1 MSITLVPRQNRQ
13 HSRSQHI
20 AFFWR
25 VRARVMQRAIR
36 NESIEQ
42 AAPFQKID
50 EERQLPERRQRRLG
64 IPFDMHRPGETVEA
78 HALQRAFVFNRRLLT
93 RKVNGGTRKIGHYAN
108 DNARFSSNPNQPTA
122 VSRYAPTGGIVAA
135 ATTSLPERLGG
146 MRNWDYRYCWLRDAT
161 FTLLALMH
169 LGYYDE
175 ARAWR
180 DWLVRAVAGS
190 PSQTQIMY
198 GVGG

>member
-122 VSRYAPTGGIVAA
+122 VSRMKTEGKTPEWCPPRSLASLLKILITQDGIGGCDHR
-135 ATTSLPERLGG
+135 TCLQ
-146 MRNWDYRYCWLRDAT
+146 RYFRGRGWPP
-161 FTLLALMH
+161 
-169 LGYYDE
+169 
-175 ARAWR
+175 ARTDCSR
-180 DWLVRAVAGS
+180 R
-190 PSQTQIMY
+190 TR
-198 GVGG
+198 

>member
-1 MSITLVPRQNRQ
+1 
-13 HSRSQHI
+13 
-20 AFFWR
+20 
-25 VRARVMQRAIR
+25 MQRAIR

-122 VSRYAPTGGIVAA
+122 VSRVIESMTK
-135 ATTSLPERLGG
+135 TSRGSLS
-146 MRNWDYRYCWLRDAT
+146 RNAS
-161 FTLLALMH
+161 M
-169 LGYYDE
+169 
-175 ARAWR
+175 
-180 DWLVRAVAGS
+180 S
-190 PSQTQIMY
+190 
-198 GVGG
+198 

>member
-122 VSRYAPTGGIVAA
+122 VSRINPN
-135 ATTSLPERLGG
+135 LGG
-146 MRNWDYRYCWLRDAT
+146 NGRSGEKAPPSHSECKSSSAT
-161 FTLLALMH
+161 ASNSNRH
-169 LGYYDE
+169 
-175 ARAWR
+175 
-180 DWLVRAVAGS
+180 
-190 PSQTQIMY
+190 
-198 GVGG
+198 

>member
-78 HALQRAFVFNRRLLT
+78 HALRRAFVFNRRLLT
-93 RKVNGGTRKIGHYAN
+93 RKVNGGMRKIGHYAN

-122 VSRYAPTGGIVAA
+122 VSRLKGHFHPKGKAP
-135 ATTSLPERLGG
+135 SK
-146 MRNWDYRYCWLRDAT
+146 
-161 FTLLALMH
+161 FTLDVLKLAK
-169 LGYYDE
+169 
-175 ARAWR
+175 A
-180 DWLVRAVAGS
+180 
-190 PSQTQIMY
+190 
-198 GVGG
+198 

>member
-1 MSITLVPRQNRQ
+1 MPRQNRQ

-25 VRARVMQRAIR
+25 VRARVMKRAIR

-93 RKVNGGTRKIGHYAN
+93 RKVNGGTRKIGHAN

-122 VSRYAPTGGIVAA
+122 VSRNIGPRSLAIV
-135 ATTSLPERLGG
+135 SKLRIPFWSCL
-146 MRNWDYRYCWLRDAT
+146 MRC
-161 FTLLALMH
+161 
-169 LGYYDE
+169 
-175 ARAWR
+175 
-180 DWLVRAVAGS
+180 
-190 PSQTQIMY
+190 
-198 GVGG
+198 